1 MRLALL
7 LICTLSFPALAQ
19 VYKWT
24 DANGVTH
31 FGSQPPPGQ
40 QEQVPIRKN
49 SHKAAAPENEP
60 SQVQTIERKDRFN
73 PVESSRN
80 AQNEI
85 RRLANERACRL
96 ANLELES
103 AERLLTLALSQRSYD
118 FVVNRREKAVADWR
132 KRAEM
137 HCNAG
142 L

>member
-1 MRLALL
+1 MRLVLL

-24 DANGVTH
+24 DANGITH

-40 QEQVPIRKN
+40 REQVPIRK
-49 SHKAAAPENEP
+49 SPHKATAPESRSAP
-60 SQVQTIERKDRFN
+60 VQTIEREERFN
-73 PVESSRN
+73 PVESSRI

-103 AERLLTLALSQRSYD
+103 AERLLTLALSQESYD
-118 FVVNRREKAVADWR
+118 FVVKRRTKAVADWR
-132 KRAEM
+132 ERSEK
-137 HCNAG
+137 HCNRE